1 MITKLELI
9 NYKSFLNAAVDIR
22 PLTLLVGLN
31 SSGKSSLIQAV
42 NMVLSYHRTGNIEL
56 PDHASPRLQKSKS
69 SKDNFFRLKMQM
81 GSVGSL
87 DLRVTIDGETY
98 NFAGDA
104 VPKGTAVP
112 PSQYISASRL
122 GPQNILNLN
131 PEYRNAEIGTRGE
144 YIIDYIDKNRDTVI
158 NERLIRQGDKER
170 NRLWENIDAWIQYIS
185 PGVSLG
191 YEIKRD
197 QNASYPSYNKVLPT
211 ETGFGLSYT
220 LPVITASLVPAA
232 GGESL
237 LLLEN
242 PEGHLHPRG
251 QAAIGELLSLAAS
264 AGKQIICETHS
275 DHIINS
281 VRVAVREKK
290 IAGGQVVILFFESI
304 PSDTEPYSRIT
315 PIVMDG
321 NGSLDSYPDNFL
333 DEWSIQLAKLI

>member
-9 NYKSFLNAAVDIR
+9 NYKSFLNTAVDMR

-42 NMVLSYHRTGNIEL
+42 NMILAYHQTGNIEL

-69 SKDNFFRLKMQM
+69 SKDNFFKLEMQM
-81 GSVGSL
+81 GARSSL
-87 DLRVTIDGETY
+87 SLRVSIDGGIY
-98 NFAGDA
+98 QFAGDMIPEGIA
-104 VPKGTAVP
+104 VP
-112 PSQYISASRL
+112 SSRYISASRL
-122 GPQNILNLN
+122 GPQNILALS
-131 PEYRNAEIGTRGE
+131 PEYKNAEIGTRGE
-144 YIIDYIDKNRDTVI
+144 YIIDYIDQNRDAVI
-158 NERLIRQGDKER
+158 DGRLIKLDSKER

-197 QNASYPSYNKVLPT
+197 QNASYPSYNKILPT

-220 LPVITASLVPAA
+220 LPVITASLMPAA
-232 GGESL
+232 GESL

-251 QAAIGELLSLAAS
+251 QAAMGELLSLAAS
-264 AGKQIICETHS
+264 AGRQIICETHS
-275 DHIINS
+275 DHIING

-290 IAGGQVVILFFESI
+290 IAAGQVVILFFESV
-304 PSDTEPYSRIT
+304 PSDTEPHSKVT
-315 PIVMDG
+315 PIVMDDS
-321 NGSLDSYPDNFL
+321 GSLDSYPDNFL